1 VARPLAQQVKQHIFD
16 IAAVELFAM
25 WSLWSFKTGE
35 SPPKTRHCTLLFL
48 IHFTIRFT
56 VCTKLVAPTP
66 CNVRSPAAK
75 VTEAPRA
82 TPSRA
87 TPPPPATDA
96 LHGAFDDGARHGSGQ
111 EIFPGFAA
119 LERAERPERPKRSK
133 QPEEAAKRITCRRPV
148 PVACVAAPPSVGE
161 H

>member
-1 VARPLAQQVKQHIFD
+1 M
-16 IAAVELFAM
+16 FA
-25 WSLWSFKTGE
+25 LWSFKTGE

-48 IHFTIRFT
+48 IRFT
-56 VCTKLVAPTP
+56 VRPELVTPTP
-66 CNVRSPAAK
+66 CAVRSPAAK
-75 VTEAPRA
+75 VTEAP
-82 TPSRA
+82 RA

-119 LERAERPERPKRSK
+119 LERAERPERPKWSK
-133 QPEEAAKRITCRRPV
+133 QPEEAAKRITCRWPGPAAR
-148 PVACVAAPPSVGE
+148 VAAPPSVGE